1 MNWSDIARFHEN
13 YSRLMTETI
22 SDKLESVTIQNM
34 LAQSKWFK
42 EEFKERNKENSNE
55 ALHIAAEAGR
65 ARYVVK
71 LIADNADVNEQGRTY
86 PPPQFCPK
94 RPIWRARSAPRRL
107 LGRRQARNEVSAGE
121 VTIRGYQSWRK

>member
-22 SDKLESVTIQNM
+22 ADKLESVTIQNM

-55 ALHIAAEAGR
+55 ALRIAAEAGR

-86 PPPQFCPK
+86 PLHSFVRNGQYGVL
-94 RPIWRARSAPRRL
+94 AVL
-107 LGRRQARNEVSAGE
+107 LDACSGAVKKEMRFRQV
-121 VTIRGYQSWRK
+121 K